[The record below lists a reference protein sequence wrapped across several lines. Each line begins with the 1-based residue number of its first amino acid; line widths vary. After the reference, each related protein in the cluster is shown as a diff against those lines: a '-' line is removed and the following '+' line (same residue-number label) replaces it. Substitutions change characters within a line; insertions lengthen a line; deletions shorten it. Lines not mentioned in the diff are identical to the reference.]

1 MKDIKNVIFDLG
13 GVLVDLDIERCTA
26 AFRELGMNRVAGL
39 INPCYPAEMIG
50 RLERGDLSFHEAC
63 DAMRKLDGRYDVTDA
78 QIAGAYGAFLAGVP
92 VWKLRQVERLRGAG
106 IRTYVLSNN
115 NPASMEVIRGEFTAD
130 GHTMDDYFDKV
141 YLSYELRELKPSEA
155 IFRKVIAD
163 SGIVPAQT
171 LFIDDGQKNVDA
183 AQALGFAVYKP
194 APGEDFGHLLEEIT
208 ATKYQRRPECPE
220 AGPQPG
226 KYGGHRAPAERQ
238 RIRIAAKSYPGK
250 PPVSGKQGGKKTVR
264 QANRQPRPTGIR
276 HAAGKGG
283 FRGKSLP
290 ERKKAVIFATRN
302 PEGSPG
308 RNARD

>member
-50 RLERGDLSFHEAC
+50 RLEHGVISFHEAC
-63 DAMRKLDGRYDVTDA
+63 DEMRRLSGTPEVTDA
-78 QIAGAYGAFLAGVP
+78 QIAWAYGQFLVRIP
-92 VWKLRQVERLRGAG
+92 VAKLRQIDALRERG
-106 IRTYVLSNN
+106 IRTCVLSNN
-115 NPASMEVIRGEFTAD
+115 NPASMEYIRRMFTAD
-130 GHTMDDYFDKV
+130 GKSMDAYFDAV
-141 YLSYELRELKPSEA
+141 YLSCELRELKPSEA

-208 ATKYQRRPECPE
+208 ATK
-220 AGPQPG
+220 
-226 KYGGHRAPAERQ
+226 
-238 RIRIAAKSYPGK
+238 
-250 PPVSGKQGGKKTVR
+250 
-264 QANRQPRPTGIR
+264 
-276 HAAGKGG
+276 
-283 FRGKSLP
+283 
-290 ERKKAVIFATRN
+290 
-302 PEGSPG
+302 
-308 RNARD
+308 

>member
-50 RLERGDLSFHEAC
+50 RLERGDLSF
-63 DAMRKLDGRYDVTDA
+63 RYDVTDA

-208 ATKYQRRPECPE
+208 ATK
-220 AGPQPG
+220 
-226 KYGGHRAPAERQ
+226 
-238 RIRIAAKSYPGK
+238 
-250 PPVSGKQGGKKTVR
+250 
-264 QANRQPRPTGIR
+264 
-276 HAAGKGG
+276 
-283 FRGKSLP
+283 
-290 ERKKAVIFATRN
+290 
-302 PEGSPG
+302 
-308 RNARD
+308 

>member
-115 NPASMEVIRGEFTAD
+115 NPA
-130 GHTMDDYFDKV
+130 TMDDYFDKV

-208 ATKYQRRPECPE
+208 ATK
-220 AGPQPG
+220 
-226 KYGGHRAPAERQ
+226 
-238 RIRIAAKSYPGK
+238 
-250 PPVSGKQGGKKTVR
+250 
-264 QANRQPRPTGIR
+264 
-276 HAAGKGG
+276 
-283 FRGKSLP
+283 
-290 ERKKAVIFATRN
+290 
-302 PEGSPG
+302 
-308 RNARD
+308 